1 MADPRIVWSAQN
13 VSKSFGPTRA
23 LVNATV
29 SIRAGEIHGL
39 IGENG
44 AGKSTITKVATGVH
58 RADSGT
64 FRLNNTEYEPKS
76 LLETANIGVSLIFQE
91 ITVNR
96 MLTIAENVFI
106 SRLRRFRRGGLMDRR
121 RINDEAQ
128 FHLDALGAD
137 FSVNDNI
144 ETLNLGQLKVIE
156 LARAIAEKPSML
168 FVDEATAV
176 LDASGK
182 ELVLKSLRNLR
193 DQGLAI
199 GYVSHHFDEIFSLTD
214 RMTIMRNGS
223 NVATLETAK
232 TDRHE
237 IESLMVGR
245 SLAGSMFPEKHPG
258 TNEPLMSAENVSL
271 ADKIRNVSFKVNR
284 GEVFGIAGLAG
295 AGGSELL
302 RILAGDL
309 QLTQGTI
316 ELIGQDYKPKSPEAA
331 MRRKVAYLPGD
342 RDDEGLVGNF
352 SVRENIGMS
361 ILPGSL
367 NPVQV
372 NTERKHVNHFIN
384 KLHIKTQ
391 NAEAQVDSLSGGN
404 RQKVVLAK
412 LLAINPDVLLLDNPT
427 RGVDVGAREHLYS
440 AIAEAARSGMSVI
453 LLSEDLSELLGLVN
467 RLVVFRR
474 GEISHEID
482 SLENISERE
491 IISHML

>member
-1 MADPRIVWSAQN
+1 MTDNNIVWSAHN
-13 VSKSFGPTRA
+13 VSKRFGPTRA
-23 LVNATV
+23 LVEASV

-58 RADSGT
+58 HADEGT
-64 FRLNNTEYEPKS
+64 FIINGNSYEPRS
-76 LLETANIGVSLIFQE
+76 LQQSANLGVSLIFQE

-96 MLTIAENVFI
+96 MLSVAENVFI
-106 SRLRRFRRGGLMDRR
+106 SRLRNYRRAGLMDRR
-121 RINDEAQ
+121 RINTEAQ
-128 FHLDALGAD
+128 SHLDSLGAD
-137 FSVNDNI
+137 FSVKDNV
-144 ETLNLGQLKVIE
+144 ESLSLGQLKVIE

-176 LDASGK
+176 LDANGK
-182 ELVLKSLRNLR
+182 ELVLKSLRSLR

-214 RMTIMRNGS
+214 RVTIMRNGS

-245 SLAGSMFPEKHPG
+245 SVVESMFPPKRDG
-258 TNEPLMSAENVSL
+258 TNERVLSASGVTLSERV
-271 ADKIRNVSFKVNR
+271 KNVSFQVNR
-284 GEVFGIAGLAG
+284 GEVLGIAGLSG
-295 AGGSELL
+295 SGGSDLL
-302 RILAGDL
+302 RVLAGDL
-309 QLTQGTI
+309 RRTGGEI
-316 ELIGQDYKPKSPEAA
+316 ELLGTGYAPKSPEVA
-331 MRRKVAYLPGD
+331 MDRKVAYLPGD
-342 RDDEGLVGNF
+342 RDGEGLVGNF

-361 ILPGSL
+361 LLPGSL
-367 NPVQV
+367 KPVRV
-372 NTERKHVNHFIN
+372 GAERTRVKNLID
-384 KLHIKTQ
+384 KLRIKTQ
-391 NAEAQVDSLSGGN
+391 TPEAEVDSLSGGN

-440 AIAEAARSGMSVI
+440 AIAEAAETGMSVI
-453 LLSEDLSELLGLVN
+453 LLSEDLHELLGLAN
-467 RLVVFRR
+467 RLIVFRE
-474 GEISHEID
+474 GEVSHEID
-482 SLENISERE
+482 SLSDSSERE